1 MWKSSSAD
9 DIAAA
14 EGDGNRDEKSKS
26 KSPRHP
32 PPPPPR
38 VGLAGA
44 LKKHGAPW
52 GEAKWCSRSRSRVGL
67 DGALTNG
74 VEQALSARGSPG
86 MAMAVAAWSAAA
98 AMVGW
103 GWWFGAASEVVG
115 VRRSGTVGVF
125 NCSGFFRFS
134 PLVLHKFWGFSVL
147 VELRGS
153 KVIRGEF
160 RGVRW

>member
-74 VEQALSARGSPG
+74 VEHALSPPVARWWSSPET
-86 MAMAVAAWSAAA
+86 VSAAA
-98 AMVGW
+98 ADIA
-103 GWWFGAASEVVG
+103 AASG
-115 VRRSGTVGVF
+115 
-125 NCSGFFRFS
+125 
-134 PLVLHKFWGFSVL
+134 
-147 VELRGS
+147 
-153 KVIRGEF
+153 GE
-160 RGVRW
+160 